1 MAVCVCRGQRT
12 AVSSLLLCSLEPGSL
27 LGPEAHVF
35 STRAEVNKSQGSFC
49 LRSAW
54 SWSYRCVLG
63 SGCWHLNSVPHDYTA
78 SALSHWST
86 LRALESPEW
95 ARLTL
100 LLLWQW
106 RMQSHVSVWNSPEA
120 IGKKN
125 HHLNI
130 FSAVVTDCNC
140 DCFFGRCSLQ
150 SYSPWPC
157 QHPQIIKK
165 HTPKWL
171 RCYGI
176 NFSFFIFIGHLVK
189 SIASEY
195 VRLLLIL

>member
-120 IGKKN
+120 IGKKITTWTYSVQWW
-125 HHLNI
+125 LT
-130 FSAVVTDCNC
+130 VTVTV
-140 DCFFGRCSLQ
+140 SLGGVH
-150 SYSPWPC
+150 C
-157 QHPQIIKK
+157 KV
-165 HTPKWL
+165 TPL
-171 RCYGI
+171 D
-176 NFSFFIFIGHLVK
+176 LVSMPK
-189 SIASEY
+189 S
-195 VRLLLIL
+195 